1 MSEVFGNYVLR
12 PATPIDIPQIVN
24 LMRDMAIF
32 EKMLDQFEATEDA
45 IFENVF
51 GKEPAAKAL
60 VITPK
65 DQPDHLISYVFWF
78 HNYSTFKA
86 KRGLYLEDIY
96 IAPEHRNQG
105 LGSFV
110 LKHLAQKA
118 VELNC
123 GRFEWVVLDWNQN
136 AIEFYQHH
144 GARVLPEWRI
154 VRLEGDALRE
164 LSSRSLKSSN
174 KTC

>member
-1 MSEVFGNYVLR
+1 VSEVFGNYMLR
-12 PATPIDIPQIVN
+12 TAIPEDIPQIVN
-24 LMRDMAIF
+24 LMRDMAEF

-45 IFENVF
+45 IYDNVF
-51 GKEPAAKAL
+51 GAEPAAKAL

-65 DQPDHLISYVFWF
+65 DQPDHLIAYVFWF

-105 LGSFV
+105 LGGFV
-110 LKHLAQKA
+110 LKQLAKKA
-118 VELNC
+118 IELDC

-136 AIEFYQHH
+136 AIDFYEHH
-144 GARVLPEWRI
+144 GATVLPEWRI
-154 VRLEGDALRE
+154 VRLEGN
-164 LSSRSLKSSN
+164 SLHQLAA
-174 KTC
+174 THD